1 MTIELELTAEME
13 SRLYQVAKMQGK
25 AVDLVLLEGVRQH
38 LRRDVLSESETRLL
52 HAINMPLPQKERQQR
67 DYLIAQ
73 AKQRELDEVEQ
84 STLAELIDGIE
95 LVNAARWQSLA
106 DLADLRGLSLAEIAK
121 ELEIPLF

>member
-1 MTIELELTAEME
+1 MTIELELTAERE

-38 LRRDVLSESETRLL
+38 LRRDVLSESETQLL
-52 HAINMPLPQKERQQR
+52 HAINTPLPQKERQQR

-84 STLAELIDGIE
+84 STLAELIDEIE

-106 DLADLRGLSLAEIAK
+106 DLRGLSLAESAK